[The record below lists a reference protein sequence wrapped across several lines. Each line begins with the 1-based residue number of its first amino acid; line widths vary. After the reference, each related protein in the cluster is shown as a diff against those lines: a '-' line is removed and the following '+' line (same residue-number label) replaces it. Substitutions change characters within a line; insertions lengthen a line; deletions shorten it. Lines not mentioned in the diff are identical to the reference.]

1 MYGYNIGDTIEL
13 QSGTSDDISETFN
26 TTKFKIVGINSNPV
40 YLSKYYGAT
49 KLENGDVVG
58 IIMLDPSV
66 YCLEEYNVVYAK
78 SNIPQDIEKF
88 SDEYKEKVNE
98 IKGRIETVGEE
109 RAKLRY
115 NEIYKD
121 VNDEISEAKT
131 KITDARN
138 EIDKNQNKLYDA
150 KKQISEAYKTLGN
163 SYVQTLNKFDYLDKN
178 YYKELIYGTKK
189 QYNVMY
195 NKIAQNNNEFLE
207 NKSTFNEEKVKA
219 DEKISDA
226 NTDINDAQL
235 ELESLDEKWTITGI
249 TDSDAFIALKNDLDK
264 MGIMGKVFPVIF
276 FIVATLVTITT
287 MTRTIEEDR
296 INIGTLK
303 ALGYSKFIIL
313 FRYLV
318 YATLT
323 AVIGLVLGVY
333 IGSYFITQILYAAY
347 SSLYALPS
355 LITELNWFYIGIS
368 TLIIVVSIIFVVIM
382 IVSKELKEKTANLLR
397 AKAAKAGKEILLEK
411 CSFFWS
417 RLSFLFKVSFRNI
430 FRYKKR
436 LFMTVIGIAGCTAL
450 IYTGISLKASIDS
463 IGKKQ
468 FGEIRTYDIE
478 INLKNEKTQSEL
490 ENLKKYILK
499 NEKVISTTEV
509 RQKNLEIQKNGI
521 NKKILYTVINAEDAQ
536 NFIKMRNMNTE
547 KNINLYE
554 DGVIITEKLA
564 QTLNVE
570 EGDTINIVENAIGL
584 NKEVKITGIAEN
596 YLYNYMYLTP
606 IMYNEIYGK
615 EVECNQFLVNTID
628 LNEKEENELISYL
641 KEDSNVS
648 SVTLERLMN
657 DEYQKSLNSL
667 MSVVFMCIGCA
678 LMLSFI
684 VLFNLNSINIEERKR
699 ELATI
704 KVLGFYDKETSSY
717 IFRENIILSILGIIV
732 GLGAGMIMLE
742 LIMKSAEVETILLSR
757 KVNVLSF
764 VYSAIITLACTL
776 ITNSF
781 MKKNINKID
790 MIDSLKSVE

>member
-207 NKSTFNEEKVKA
+207 NKSTFDEEKVKA

-757 KVNVLSF
+757 KVNILSF

>member
-26 TTKFKIVGINSNPV
+26 TTKFKIVGISSNPV

-88 SDEYKEKVNE
+88 SDEYKDKVNE
-98 IKGRIETVGEE
+98 IKGKIETVGEE

-150 KKQISEAYKTLGN
+150 KKQISESYKTLGN

-178 YYKELIYGTKK
+178 YYKELIYGTKN

-207 NKSTFNEEKVKA
+207 NKSTFDEEKVKA

-235 ELESLDEKWTITGI
+235 ELESLDEKWTVTGI

-368 TLIIVVSIIFVVIM
+368 TLIIVVSIIFVVII
-382 IVSKELKEKTANLLR
+382 IVSKELKEKSANLLR

-411 CSFFWS
+411 CNFFWS

-478 INLKNEKTQSEL
+478 INLKNEKNQSEL
-490 ENLKKYILK
+490 EDLKKYILK

-547 KNINLYE
+547 ENINLYE
-554 DGVIITEKLA
+554 NGVIITEKLA

-757 KVNVLSF
+757 KINILSF
-764 VYSAIITLACTL
+764 VYSAIITLVCTL

>member
-547 KNINLYE
+547 ENINLYE

>member
-26 TTKFKIVGINSNPV
+26 TTKFKIVGISSNPV

-58 IIMLDPSV
+58 IIMLDPSA

-88 SDEYKEKVNE
+88 SDEYKDKVNE
-98 IKGRIETVGEE
+98 IKGKIETVGEE

-150 KKQISEAYKTLGN
+150 KKQISESYKTLGN

-178 YYKELIYGTKK
+178 YYKELIYGTKN

-207 NKSTFNEEKVKA
+207 NKSTFDKEKVKS

-368 TLIIVVSIIFVVIM
+368 TLIIVVSIIFVVII
-382 IVSKELKEKTANLLR
+382 IVSKELKEKAANLLR

-411 CSFFWS
+411 CNFFWS

-478 INLKNEKTQSEL
+478 INLRNEKNQSEL
-490 ENLKKYILK
+490 EDLKKYILK

-521 NKKILYTVINAEDAQ
+521 NKKILYTVVNAEDAQ

-547 KNINLYE
+547 ENINLYE

-757 KVNVLSF
+757 KINILSF